1 MPEFA
6 IESNGRIEKTAIY
19 YNGEQIAGVREVFIN
34 IDEEGAFDAV
44 VQYQGEDGQLYT
56 KQIFTDYFEHVRMR
70 EPSFDE
76 DEARSLHLLMVSSEG
91 DLGTTVVYRDG
102 EEQFGIVSLLVHM
115 KPPTNTSSGI
125 RGWFGGRKDVPDAT
139 EFKAM
144 ITYRNDDDTLS
155 TEGIF

>member
-1 MPEFA
+1 MPEFS
-6 IESNGRIEKTAIY
+6 IESNGRIEKTAVY
-19 YNGEQIAGVREVFIN
+19 YNGEQLAGVREVFIN
-34 IDEEGAFDAV
+34 IDEQGAFDAV
-44 VQYQGEDGQLYT
+44 VQYLGEDGQLYT

-76 DEARSLHLLMVSSEG
+76 DEARSLHLLMISSEG
-91 DLGTTVVYRDG
+91 DLNDTVVYRDG

-115 KPPTNTSSGI
+115 KPTSNTSSGI
-125 RGWFGGRKDVPDAT
+125 RGWFGGRNDIADTT
-139 EFKAM
+139 EFKAL

>member
-1 MPEFA
+1 
-6 IESNGRIEKTAIY
+6 
-19 YNGEQIAGVREVFIN
+19 
-34 IDEEGAFDAV
+34 
-44 VQYQGEDGQLYT
+44 
-56 KQIFTDYFEHVRMR
+56 MR

-76 DEARSLHLLMVSSEG
+76 DEARSLHLLMISSEG

-125 RGWFGGRKDVPDAT
+125 RGWFGGRKDVPDTT